1 MPPGSALNVTL
12 YARPGCKLC
21 DEAKGML
28 AGLQAKFPHT
38 LAEVDIESDQSLQV
52 RYFDQIPVIEVGPYR
67 LKAPITP
74 EALAMTLGAA
84 RDRQSQLQQVGGEAY
99 SEKVRKG
106 QTITKGDRVYF
117 WGAKH
122 YLALLNLFFFLYV
135 GLPFAAPTLM
145 KVGVTLPASLIYK
158 MYSPLCH
165 QFAFRSFFLFGEQ
178 PYYPLK
184 QAGLSGVMTLDQVT
198 GYTDLANPYSI
209 ARLYARQYVGT
220 PIVGYKVALC
230 ERDVAIYGGI
240 LLFGLFFAATRR
252 RLPGLHWIL
261 WGVVGIAPIG
271 LDGFSQLFSQ
281 MNWPWLAQYLP
292 YRESTPMERVIT
304 GFLFGFCTAWFAF
317 PGIEAAMKETRQ
329 FLIKK
334 FAVAQASLPEGG
346 QARLSG

>member
-1 MPPGSALNVTL
+1 MPQGSTLNVTL
-12 YARPGCKLC
+12 YTRPGCGLC
-21 DEAKGML
+21 DETKQML
-28 AGLQAKFPHT
+28 AAMQARFPHT
-38 LAEVDIESDQSLQV
+38 LAEIDIESDESLQA
-52 RYFDQIPVIEVGPYR
+52 RYFDQIPVVEVGPYR
-67 LKAPITP
+67 LKAPISR

-84 RDRQSQLQQVGGEAY
+84 GDRRAPLEHVGGEAY

-106 QTITKGDRVYF
+106 QTITTGDRIYF

-135 GLPFAAPTLM
+135 GLPFAAPSLM
-145 KVGVTLPASLIYK
+145 KIGFTLPASLIYK

-178 PYYPLK
+178 PYYPLQ
-184 QAGLSGVMTLDQVT
+184 QAGLNGVMTLDQVT
-198 GYTDLANPYSI
+198 GFTDLANPFSVS
-209 ARLYARQYVGT
+209 RLYARQYLGT
-220 PIVGYKVALC
+220 PTVGYKVALC

-240 LLFGLFFAATRR
+240 LIFGLLFGAIGR

-261 WGVVGIAPIG
+261 WGLIGIAPIG

-329 FLIKK
+329 FLVKK
-334 FAVAQASLPEGG
+334 FAVAKVVSPAVV
-346 QARLSG
+346 QARVNQ